1 VPGESSGFR
10 SLFRRALPV
19 LAAVLAVGCGGH
31 AADLR
36 IREANRDIR
45 VFGAELGSA
54 RDFREIGGVA
64 ATEEPCLG
72 GYERCFDAL
81 AVSVAYG
88 NDRKIR
94 RITTRNRETSAFGI
108 SPGRPFEEGVSALGS
123 AGFHPGGT
131 PYRFGDGVLSVTL
144 LVDEAGTIFGI
155 TVERE
160 RGTD

>member
-1 VPGESSGFR
+1 MPGGAAGFR
-10 SLFRRALPV
+10 RLSRQALPV
-19 LAAVLAVGCGGH
+19 LAVILSIGCGGH

-36 IREANRDIR
+36 IRDANRDIR

-64 ATEEPCLG
+64 ASEEPCLR
-72 GYERCFDAL
+72 GYERGFDAL
-81 AVSVAYG
+81 AVSIGYG

-94 RITTRNRETSAFGI
+94 RISTRNHGTSVFGI
-108 SPGRPFEEGVSALGS
+108 SPGRRFEEGASALGS
-123 AGFHPGGT
+123 AGFIPRDA
-131 PYRFGDGVLSVTL
+131 PCRFGDGVLAVTL

-160 RGTD
+160 TGTD